1 MFVDDTMQLRRVVP
15 PEWVLIKHPGQAE
28 TRPRIEPAST
38 VPLTPVGQELASLGA
53 NPTYLHA
60 QAKLVGAA
68 LIQIFLIIGLVWLVL
83 RRKGSSRV
91 VPEELACLS
100 LGAVA
105 ALGLIVLIPKLSV
118 DYGVL
123 RAFQQTLLVV
133 APVTAMGLWVVVRKL
148 APRLPS
154 LSVAVPVGLLLTFTG
169 VVPALLGGYPGRLAL
184 SNAGLYYDRHYASDS
199 EVRASTWLAKTR
211 EEARSKDPIV
221 AKKSIGYRI
230 VSTTLR
236 AEPVADRLF
245 PTLLTKETYVFVDAQ
260 IMRNRQ
266 STVFYTG
273 DHITYDYPMQDLDRR
288 LNLVYSSQQ
297 TRIYR

>member
-1 MFVDDTMQLRRVVP
+1 
-15 PEWVLIKHPGQAE
+15 
-28 TRPRIEPAST
+28 
-38 VPLTPVGQELASLGA
+38 
-53 NPTYLHA
+53 
-60 QAKLVGAA
+60 
-68 LIQIFLIIGLVWLVL
+68 
-83 RRKGSSRV
+83 
-91 VPEELACLS
+91 
-100 LGAVA
+100 
-105 ALGLIVLIPKLSV
+105 
-118 DYGVL
+118 
-123 RAFQQTLLVV
+123 
-133 APVTAMGLWVVVRKL
+133 MGLWVVVRKL

-154 LSVAVPVGLLLTFTG
+154 LSVAVPVALLLTFTG

-211 EEARSKDPIV
+211 AEARSKDPIV

-260 IMRNRQ
+260 IMRNQQ

-273 DHITYDYPMQDLDRR
+273 DHITYDYPMRDLDRL